1 MRIAKEVPRAKKMT
15 VDQILSFSFST
26 LMKERA
32 AYGQWMLMGLIIAII
47 NLLPVGVF
55 ALGMDFNSNFS
66 IWVEPERYFENINVS
81 TIVAASIL
89 LLIAGLID
97 LVFAFFSTS
106 WFLRLGLDAYDS
118 VTRSFKERFNMAF
131 KDLGRLI
138 GPMILVGIFNFVVL
152 LPYTITN
159 TIAGINPDASMSD
172 LSVGLY
178 IIGLIVIYFVVIKIT
193 CLYGLLLDRDLGF
206 VEAVKTS
213 IQMTKGRWWR
223 IFGYYFLVGLLS
235 IVMGLIFCIIPI
247 ILWVVTGVSGFA
259 AAMVGISVLLTVVAY
274 VLMICASEGVSSNM
288 QMAIYRCLEIEHSED
303 EILQTPDATVNSI
316 ENSDENDLK
325 F

>member
-1 MRIAKEVPRAKKMT
+1 MRIAKEVPRAKKMK
-15 VDQILSFSFST
+15 VDQILSFSFSA
-26 LMKERA
+26 LIKERA

-47 NLLPVGVF
+47 NLLPVGVL

-66 IWVEPERYFENINVS
+66 ILVEPERYFENINVS

-97 LVFAFFSTS
+97 LVFAFFSAS

-118 VTRSFKERFNMAF
+118 VTRSFKERFNIAF

-159 TIAGINPDASMSD
+159 TIAGINPDASMSN
-172 LSVGLY
+172 LSVGFYL
-178 IIGLIVIYFVVIKIT
+178 IGLIVIYFVVIKIT

-235 IVMGLIFCIIPI
+235 IVMGLIFSIIPI
-247 ILWVVTGVSGFA
+247 VLWVVTGVSGFA
-259 AAMVGISVLLTVVAY
+259 AAMVGVSVLLTVVAY

-303 EILQTPDATVNSI
+303 EILQTTDATFNSI

>member
-1 MRIAKEVPRAKKMT
+1 MRNAKEVPRAKKMK
-15 VDQILSFSFST
+15 VDQILSFSFSA
-26 LMKERA
+26 LIKEKA

-66 IWVEPERYFENINVS
+66 ILVEPERYFENINVT

-97 LVFAFFSTS
+97 LVFAFFSAS

-159 TIAGINPDASMSD
+159 TISGINPDPSMVS
-172 LSVGLY
+172 LSMGLY
-178 IIGLIVIYFVVIKIT
+178 FIGLFVIYFVVIKIS
-193 CLYGLLLDRDLGF
+193 CLYGILLDRELGF

-235 IVMGLIFCIIPI
+235 IVMGLVFCIIPI
-247 ILWVVTGVSGFA
+247 ILWVVTVVSGFA
-259 AAMVGISVLLTVVAY
+259 AAMVGVSVLLTVVAY

-303 EILQTPDATVNSI
+303 ETLQTPDATFNAI